1 MRKVYLEYNLYRLKT
16 VITVDGA
23 VPKENSNLNVGE
35 RRLQEWIDNLPKI
48 LEDEYRSHDFEITF
62 HGTLLDAEDVYAM
75 QDKANKEGWH
85 VMVNYLPAQ
94 ETKDK
99 EGAIRRIY
107 NEIQASPFDEL
118 KTKDIKKA
126 FENSENSEFE
136 VSVVGTMS
144 AGKST
149 FINAL
154 LGKKLMPSKND
165 SCTATI
171 TRIKDNDDKNH
182 FTAKVYDEKDALIQ
196 SDAGLSL
203 EAMRKYN
210 ADPNVS
216 EIRVEGDIPFV
227 SAKDMSLVLVDTPGP
242 NNARDLSHRVKT
254 LSMLNNS
261 SKALVL
267 CLLDGTNSGINDE
280 KVLLDTI
287 AKSMNVNGKQS
298 RDRFLF
304 VVNKLDKFKSSED
317 DVEETLE
324 KIREDLSRYG
334 IEDANIFPVSAEA
347 ALYIRC
353 FLSGKDVDSD
363 DKKDANNLLEK
374 FTDNE
379 KPLRHLERF
388 ASSTSG
394 DRQEIEKLLKKAKAG
409 HDTKTEA
416 LIRCGIISVERA
428 IQTYVEK
435 YAKTAKIKNV
445 ADVFEKRLES
455 ARYFET
461 LKQQINENTEKQEQI
476 RNFIRVLNE
485 KIGSGEEAQKFKN
498 QINQLNCDEE
508 FEKAATKCLQDAQ
521 GEFAKQMVA
530 FKPEYTIEE
539 AEEISKTFLMCANE
553 IQASLITDLTSLIDT
568 HVRKNAEGLV
578 KAYRKKLLGFSAEA
592 AEAVG
597 EVPFDPNLL
606 LNVNSLTDQEVTS
619 YLEEAT
625 GTKEIRVHD
634 GWKKNSERKW
644 YKPWTWRKSKY
655 VEKSHTEKKVY
666 VDAQQFILPLS
677 ASFNESLYNNTEAA
691 KEYVKNETNLIKQ
704 YFAEQFDKLDQALK
718 EKLQELS
725 DYKTDVKNIEKAIA
739 DSKQKEKYLKE
750 IQNRMDKILDI

>member
-1 MRKVYLEYNLYRLKT
+1 MRKVYLEYNPYRLKT

-196 SDAGLSL
+196 SDAELSL
-203 EAMRKYN
+203 KTMKKYN

-317 DVEETLE
+317 DVEETLG
-324 KIREDLSRYG
+324 KIREDLRSHG

-416 LIRCGIISVERA
+416 LVRCGIISVERA

-461 LKQQINENTEKQEQI
+461 LKQQITENTEKQEQI
-476 RNFIRVLNE
+476 RSFIRVLSA

-498 QINQLNCDEE
+498 KINQLNCDEA
-508 FEKAATKCLQDAQ
+508 FEKAAGELLKDAQ
-521 GEFAKQMVA
+521 KQVREQVVPFTEKEKLSEREAK
-530 FKPEYTIEE
+530 
-539 AEEISKTFLMCANE
+539 EISDKFLDYAKE
-553 IQASLITDLTSLIDT
+553 AQSSFVASLNGLMEEHVYQNAKDL
-568 HVRKNAEGLV
+568 VA
-578 KAYRKKLLGFSAEA
+578 AYRKKLLAFASDAAEKTGEMSFNPISFTEGKLPTDADISGYIAEA
-592 AEAVG
+592 TKSEEVDNG
-597 EVPFDPNLL
+597 EW
-606 LNVNSLTDQEVTS
+606 
-619 YLEEAT
+619 
-625 GTKEIRVHD
+625 I
-634 GWKKNSERKW
+634 ERKW
-644 YKPWTWRKSKY
+644 YKPWTWFFSGGWHW
-655 VEKSHTEKKVY
+655 KSHLETKEY
-666 VDAQQFILPLS
+666 VDAEELCEPLMMP
-677 ASFNESLYNNTEAA
+677 FDE
-691 KEYVKNETNLIKQ
+691 NLRENATRAIKYAEEQTKQVKQ
-704 YFAEQFDKLDQALK
+704 YFDKQFDELDQALK
-718 EKLQELS
+718 KKLQELS
-725 DYKTDVKNIEKAIA
+725 DYKVDAKNAERAIA
-739 DSKQKEKYLKE
+739 DSEKKKKELERIQKDM
-750 IQNRMDKILDI
+750 NRILDI

>member
-1 MRKVYLEYNLYRLKT
+1 MRKVYLEYNPYRLKT

-99 EGAIRRIY
+99 EGAVRRIY

-182 FTAKVYDEKDALIQ
+182 FTAKVYNEKDALIQ
-196 SDAGLSL
+196 SDAELSL

-242 NNARDLSHRVKT
+242 NNARDLSHKVKT

-317 DVEETLE
+317 DVEETLG
-324 KIREDLSRYG
+324 KIREDLRSYG

-388 ASSTSG
+388 ASSTSR

-508 FEKAATKCLQDAQ
+508 FEKAAGEVLRNAQ
-521 GEFAKQMVA
+521 KQVREQILPS
-530 FKPEYTIEE
+530 KTRLSKQE
-539 AEEISKTFLMCANE
+539 AETFSNKFLAYAEKAQPSFIADLNGLMEENIYKNANELVAAYREKLLSFASDAAEKMDEISFDPVSFAGGELP
-553 IQASLITDLTSLIDT
+553 TDADISSYI
-568 HVRKNAEGLV
+568 
-578 KAYRKKLLGFSAEA
+578 AEA
-592 AEAVG
+592 TREEDFDNG
-597 EVPFDPNLL
+597 E
-606 LNVNSLTDQEVTS
+606 
-619 YLEEAT
+619 YL
-625 GTKEIRVHD
+625 
-634 GWKKNSERKW
+634 ERKW
-644 YKPWTWRKSKY
+644 YKPWTWFYKFGFRW
-655 VEKSHTEKKVY
+655 KSHWETREYIDAEEFYNSLVSPFFDNLRDNTTLAIEYTKKQTER
-666 VDAQQFILPLS
+666 
-677 ASFNESLYNNTEAA
+677 
-691 KEYVKNETNLIKQ
+691 IKQ
-704 YFAEQFDKLDQALK
+704 YFDKQFDELDQALK
-718 EKLQELS
+718 KKLQELS
-725 DYKTDVKNIEKAIA
+725 DYKADAKNAERAIA
-739 DSKQKEKYLKE
+739 DSEQKKKWLEG
-750 IQNRMDKILDI
+750 IQKDMNRILNI